1 MSQLD
6 ELIKETRAAFIIA
19 KSDGVLDAGEVIE
32 IAVSLVQKIHKLSN
46 VSGDE
51 KKALLLH
58 TLQKGLTDSGGLD
71 SLASFVNASPEVK
84 EAFQKE
90 LLSAASSA
98 VDLILSA
105 ASGILDL
112 RKPSVGCMMDCFK
125 TVSVFLPKDQK
136 LLNDALSFAKTA
148 LKLDTKADKVDDK
161 VVVDD
166 KVDDKESVTVDTVT
180 VIEDTVKTET
190 KA

>member
-1 MSQLD
+1 
-6 ELIKETRAAFIIA
+6 
-19 KSDGVLDAGEVIE
+19 
-32 IAVSLVQKIHKLSN
+32 
-46 VSGDE
+46 
-51 KKALLLH
+51 
-58 TLQKGLTDSGGLD
+58 
-71 SLASFVNASPEVK
+71 LASFVNASPEVK

-105 ASGILDL
+105 ASGKLDL

-125 TVSVFLPKDQK
+125 TVSVLLPKDQK

-148 LKLDTKADKVDDK
+148 LKLDTKVDDK

>member
-19 KSDGVLDAGEVIE
+19 KSDGVLDAGEVIS
-32 IAVSLVQKIHKLSN
+32 IAVALVQKIHKLSN

-84 EAFQKE
+84 EAFEKE

-105 ASGILDL
+105 ASGKLDL
-112 RKPSVGCMMDCFK
+112 RAPSIGCMLDCFK
-125 TVSVFLPKDQK
+125 KVSVLLPKDQK
-136 LLNDALSFAKTA
+136 LLNDALSFAKTT
-148 LKLDTKADKVDDK
+148 LNIEDKADKADK
-161 VVVDD
+161 ADRA
-166 KVDDKESVTVDTVT
+166 DKESVTVDKVT
-180 VIEDTVKTET
+180 VIEDDKKTDEP